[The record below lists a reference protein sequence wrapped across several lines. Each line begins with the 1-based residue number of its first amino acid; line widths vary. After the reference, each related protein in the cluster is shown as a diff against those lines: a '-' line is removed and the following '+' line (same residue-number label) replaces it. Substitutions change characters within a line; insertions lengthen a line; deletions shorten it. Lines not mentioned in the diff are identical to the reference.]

1 MELDELKATLQRMEG
16 LLERGNR
23 LTGELLRRQNVDATQ
38 KSLRPLKWGQILQI
52 VYGACF
58 LALAALAW
66 VNKPTSASVIASA
79 ITVQL
84 YGIGCIIMAGSV
96 LSSLR
101 RINYAGSVIEA
112 QTILAKVHR
121 THGIS
126 TLIAGLSW
134 WFLWIVL
141 PMLLLGIGHIDL
153 YSHAR
158 SWILGNIAV
167 GIVGWC
173 GTYGLF
179 RYAVKSK
186 NLPLRRFAERAVFG
200 RNLLAAM
207 EQIEEIRKFEK
218 EPLPFDQ

>member
-1 MELDELKATLQRMEG
+1 MELDEIKATWQRMEG
-16 LLERGNR
+16 ALERGNR

-52 VYGACF
+52 LFGACF
-58 LALAALAW
+58 LVLAVLVW
-66 VNKPTSASVIASA
+66 FNKPTSPSVIASA

-84 YGIGCIIMAGSV
+84 YGIGCIITAGSV

-101 RINYAGSVIEA
+101 RINYAGSVVDT
-112 QTILAKVHR
+112 QTGLAKVRR
-121 THGIS
+121 TYGIS

-134 WFLWIVL
+134 WFLWIML
-141 PMLLLGIGHIDL
+141 PMLLLGFGHIDL
-153 YSHAR
+153 YAHAR

-186 NLPLRRFAERAVFG
+186 NLRLRRFVERAVFG
-200 RNLLAAM
+200 RHLSAAM
-207 EQIEEIRKFEK
+207 EQIEEIRKFER
-218 EPLPFDQ
+218 EPLPFDP